1 MAKELQK
8 LSEKLIPPENPHKIT
23 GGVLRNTFL
32 YRKCELEGVSLSV
45 VANAMGTNAE
55 TCLENIEELV
65 ELGKQY
71 IN

>member
-1 MAKELQK
+1 MELQK
-8 LSEKLIPPENPHKIT
+8 LSEKLIPPENRIRSPAAFYGI
-23 GGVLRNTFL
+23 TFL

-65 ELGKQY
+65 ELRKQY